1 MKNFFFSHPIEAS
14 LDPRMEAMEEKLHGK
29 GAGVYWYIREK
40 MSFFSKNRCRL
51 KQLKPFATKY
61 FTYRLMEQVV
71 LETDL
76 FDIDGDVI
84 TPRKLACELDSDT
97 EQTDT
102 QEPENPSPKPRKTTA
117 KNDKNTTK
125 NSKKTAVSDENRTKN
140 DENPAKNNGFSAKN
154 EEKSVKNDG
163 KSAKNEENPS
173 KNSEK
178 TAKNEGKTAEN
189 SGKQPLKPLQETV
202 QPAKEEAVSAES
214 CAKSNTNTST
224 IYKEREKEREKATTT
239 TTAEAAEAAEEK
251 STEGRKPAAEEKPA
265 VGKTTGNPPK
275 PVLSWRQYVERLGT
289 DSQWVEIACMKS
301 GFGALLMSHFEYA
314 KELFCQHVIAF
325 GKSGN
330 ILSQEDAINYFM
342 CFATHP
348 VTSKRLRQKLLEME
362 QTGNASPGNPYRH
375 EQRQNGYRTY
385 NGRRIPADA
394 PPRPDDHSL
403 WNDRLKRWEPEF

>member
-1 MKNFFFSHPIEAS
+1 MMKNFFFSHPIEAS

-214 CAKSNTNTST
+214 CAKSNTDTST
-224 IYKEREKEREKATTT
+224 IYKEREKEREKDVVVVIKGGTTT
-239 TTAEAAEAAEEK
+239 TTTTTPTTK
-251 STEGRKPAAEEKPA
+251 PMPTTTTPPTPSPVRPWRK
-265 VGKTTGNPPK
+265 
-275 PVLSWRQYVERLGT
+275 YVANLRLRSEWGET
-289 DSQWVEIACMKS
+289 VCMKS
-301 GFGALLMSHFEYA
+301 GFGTLLAKHWEEAKDCFQKHIIALANEHKIDTQEEAKRYFMYFAATCAPTS
-314 KELFCQHVIAF
+314 KELREH
-325 GKSGN
+325 
-330 ILSQEDAINYFM
+330 
-342 CFATHP
+342 
-348 VTSKRLRQKLLEME
+348 LRQLE
-362 QTGNASPGNPYRH
+362 QSASDPSDPYRH